1 MSKPETAVAR
11 REGIR
16 DRGSDR
22 WQAGLANATRSF
34 RRRADYSDMNLRDFR
49 EPQYAIVIEIC
60 FLDLAIHNIDLFVQT
75 LAYSVDDTAHQL
87 SVDVCRLD
95 RRSGVYRAP
104 DVQNSDFAG
113 LVDYPNLS
121 DLGAMCAKPV

>member
-34 RRRADYSDMNLRDFR
+34 QRRADYSDMNLRDFG
-49 EPQYAIVIEIC
+49 EPQHAIVIEIF
-60 FLDLAIHNIDLFVQT
+60 FLDLAVHNIDLF
-75 LAYSVDDTAHQL
+75 
-87 SVDVCRLD
+87 
-95 RRSGVYRAP
+95 
-104 DVQNSDFAG
+104 
-113 LVDYPNLS
+113 
-121 DLGAMCAKPV
+121 M